1 MRIGYNTWSMATV
14 PYQVFIPELARIGY
28 TAIALSVVPGYGIGG
43 KRVPNAADLATLT
56 SADRRRIK
64 EDLEQREIELPSVV
78 GNASVVEE
86 DPETSRAH
94 LQRLRDTIDFAV
106 EVKPNG
112 QAHLPTVNTGTG
124 GRTDEFAAKQQV
136 MVDRLGELA
145 EYAARRGVTI
155 AIEPHVG
162 NAIDRPERA
171 EWLIHTVNSPH
182 VRLDLDISHFE
193 VAAFPMEDVMR
204 RLVPLSASM
213 EIKDQNMKYAGEP
226 EPPGW
231 RIAGNGV
238 GRGTAP
244 DGRPTEHQFLLGG
257 EGDFDLPAYLR
268 LLSEVGWSGAV
279 AFEASVQCQ
288 QRPDY
293 DPIAAAER
301 TYRWM
306 RAGWE
311 QAGVS
316 LD

>member
-1 MRIGYNTWSMATV
+1 
-14 PYQVFIPELARIGY
+14 
-28 TAIALSVVPGYGIGG
+28 
-43 KRVPNAADLATLT
+43 VPNAAALETLT
-56 SADRRRIK
+56 PQDRRRIK
-64 EDLEQREIELPSVV
+64 EGFEQQNLELPSVV

-86 DPETSRAH
+86 DADTSRQN
-94 LQRLRDTIDFAV
+94 LQRLRDAIDFAV
-106 EVKPNG
+106 EVKPNT
-112 QAHLPTVNTGTG
+112 QAHLPTLNTGTG
-124 GRTDEFAAKQQV
+124 GGTDQFEAKKQL
-136 MVDRLGELA
+136 MVDRLGKLA
-145 EYAARRGVTI
+145 DYAAQRGVTI

-171 EWLIHTVNSPH
+171 EWLIETVNSSH

-204 RLVPLSASM
+204 RLTPLSASM

-226 EPPGW
+226 ERPGW

-244 DGRPTEHQFLLGG
+244 DGRATEHQFLLGG
-257 EGDFDLPAYLR
+257 EGDFDLPKYLR
-268 LLSEVGWSGAV
+268 LAQQYGWRGAV

-288 QRPDY
+288 QRPSY
-293 DPIAAAER
+293 DPLTAAAT

-306 RAGWE
+306 RDGWE
-311 QAGVS
+311 QAGVP

>member
-1 MRIGYNTWSMATV
+1 MMPTAVLASSRSKPPSAMATILRSPRGLTTGQLLLLVSDLRGRYHRFHESSNIAGGRRPGRDIEMRIGYNTWSMATV

-28 TAIALSVVPGYGIGG
+28 TAIALSVVPGYGIAG
-43 KRVPNAADLATLT
+43 KRVPNAADLAALT
-56 SADRRRIK
+56 PADRRRIK
-64 EDLEQREIELPSVV
+64 EELEQREIELPSVV

-193 VAAFPMEDVMR
+193 VAAFSMEDVMR

-226 EPPGW
+226 ERPGW
-231 RIAGNGV
+231 RIA
-238 GRGTAP
+238 
-244 DGRPTEHQFLLGG
+244 
-257 EGDFDLPAYLR
+257 
-268 LLSEVGWSGAV
+268 
-279 AFEASVQCQ
+279 
-288 QRPDY
+288 
-293 DPIAAAER
+293 
-301 TYRWM
+301 
-306 RAGWE
+306 
-311 QAGVS
+311 
-316 LD
+316 

>member
-14 PYQVFIPELARIGY
+14 PYRVFIPELARIGY
-28 TAIALSVVPGYGIGG
+28 TAIAVSVVPGYGIGG
-43 KRVPNAADLATLT
+43 TQVPNAAALDGLT
-56 SADRRRIK
+56 PDDRRRIK
-64 EDLEQREIELPSVV
+64 QEFEQRHLELPSVV
-78 GNASVVEE
+78 RNASVVEE
-86 DPETSRAH
+86 DPEASRTH

-106 EVKPNG
+106 EVQPQH

-124 GRTDEFAAKQQV
+124 GRTDEFEAKKQL
-136 MVDRLGELA
+136 MVERLGELA
-145 EYAARRGVTI
+145 EYAAQRGVTI

-171 EWLIHTVNSPH
+171 EWLIHTVNSPY

-231 RIAGNGV
+231 RVAGNGV

-268 LLSEVGWSGAV
+268 LLAELGWTGAV

-288 QRPDY
+288 QRPAY
-293 DPIAAAER
+293 DPLAAAER

-306 RAGWE
+306 RAAWE
-311 QAGVS
+311 QAGIP